1 MSSSVNADKP
11 DRRYRLW
18 ALLVIAVL
26 GFVMGL
32 PTLGGGFVGGDD
44 HRLLLN
50 HVLVN
55 HPSFEH
61 AVELFTTFH
70 RDLYQPVPLLTFQL
84 EFAVAN
90 MFGLFE
96 RGAEGGAWLF
106 HLTNMVLHAL
116 NAVMVWLV
124 VATMHRRLTA
134 VETSPAASLSEPAR
148 GTDVTVFVV
157 ATLTALLFAVHPL
170 QVEVVAWTNGRM
182 MLLSTLFALLGV
194 LSFSSFLD
202 TPRWRTAGLTLLL
215 VLLCSLSKVRV
226 GLPILL
232 LVMFLAR
239 RACVER
245 RAVALWLVS
254 AFVVGVFAL
263 INIRAT
269 AQVDLFAEGAE
280 YLRGPRLARV
290 LMAISWYFQH
300 LAWPVGLASYYPTP
314 PIVRWSDAEVLRAIA
329 VAIPCFTGIV
339 FLCMRSIVARLGAV
353 WFFSTLVATLP
364 IMPARNI
371 LAADRYMYL
380 PITGVLWVFVT
391 LGYGAYR
398 RWCPGRGG
406 RRVFVAVGV
415 GVIFAS
421 VGMCWHVAGFY
432 NTPLAKTQRT
442 VSLFPDTPRVWEPL
456 GWTYYGDG
464 DYEAAMACADKELR
478 HDSTSVQSGAYQLLG
493 MCELRRG
500 NHASALHHLRRAI
513 ELNPENPSCYYRLG
527 MGLDEMGRL
536 DEAIPLYE
544 KAVEL
549 APSHNIRRSRLA
561 AAYRRVHRVEDAR
574 AVHEGSLES
583 NPYDVT
589 AAMGL
594 AELDIAEGTSDSFQA
609 ARQRLEVLLDWM
621 PENVKAMTN
630 LGAVYVTLQAT
641 EAAESVY
648 IEALSRDPNNVTVAI
663 NLGQLYYAAGDRD
676 RAERLFLAAAK
687 IGPTS
692 LAEAIVVYDF
702 FEPAGTFDPAIG
714 LWEGFTARFPE
725 VIDAQAFLVWTWAQ
739 AGQVERARTQLDA
752 MEAGGQRHPL
762 LLAASALMQLEDR
775 AFDSALRHVEAL
787 RELGPDGSDARGRLL
802 GALERFDQRQPSV
815 PWTFCLTARLLLA
828 DGRFEPAAIF
838 TGLCEERCDSDDACR
853 AEVQHLRERIQAGP

>member
-124 VATMHRRLTA
+124 VATMHRRLAA

-269 AQVDLFAEGAE
+269 AQVDLFA
-280 YLRGPRLARV
+280 
-290 LMAISWYFQH
+290 
-300 LAWPVGLASYYPTP
+300 
-314 PIVRWSDAEVLRAIA
+314 D
-329 VAIPCFTGIV
+329 
-339 FLCMRSIVARLGAV
+339 
-353 WFFSTLVATLP
+353 
-364 IMPARNI
+364 
-371 LAADRYMYL
+371 
-380 PITGVLWVFVT
+380 
-391 LGYGAYR
+391 
-398 RWCPGRGG
+398 PG
-406 RRVFVAVGV
+406 
-415 GVIFAS
+415 
-421 VGMCWHVAGFY
+421 
-432 NTPLAKTQRT
+432 
-442 VSLFPDTPRVWEPL
+442 
-456 GWTYYGDG
+456 
-464 DYEAAMACADKELR
+464 
-478 HDSTSVQSGAYQLLG
+478 
-493 MCELRRG
+493 
-500 NHASALHHLRRAI
+500 
-513 ELNPENPSCYYRLG
+513 
-527 MGLDEMGRL
+527 
-536 DEAIPLYE
+536 
-544 KAVEL
+544 
-549 APSHNIRRSRLA
+549 
-561 AAYRRVHRVEDAR
+561 
-574 AVHEGSLES
+574 
-583 NPYDVT
+583 
-589 AAMGL
+589 
-594 AELDIAEGTSDSFQA
+594 
-609 ARQRLEVLLDWM
+609 
-621 PENVKAMTN
+621 
-630 LGAVYVTLQAT
+630 
-641 EAAESVY
+641 
-648 IEALSRDPNNVTVAI
+648 
-663 NLGQLYYAAGDRD
+663 
-676 RAERLFLAAAK
+676 
-687 IGPTS
+687 
-692 LAEAIVVYDF
+692 
-702 FEPAGTFDPAIG
+702 
-714 LWEGFTARFPE
+714 
-725 VIDAQAFLVWTWAQ
+725 
-739 AGQVERARTQLDA
+739 
-752 MEAGGQRHPL
+752 
-762 LLAASALMQLEDR
+762 
-775 AFDSALRHVEAL
+775 
-787 RELGPDGSDARGRLL
+787 
-802 GALERFDQRQPSV
+802 
-815 PWTFCLTARLLLA
+815 
-828 DGRFEPAAIF
+828 
-838 TGLCEERCDSDDACR
+838 
-853 AEVQHLRERIQAGP
+853 